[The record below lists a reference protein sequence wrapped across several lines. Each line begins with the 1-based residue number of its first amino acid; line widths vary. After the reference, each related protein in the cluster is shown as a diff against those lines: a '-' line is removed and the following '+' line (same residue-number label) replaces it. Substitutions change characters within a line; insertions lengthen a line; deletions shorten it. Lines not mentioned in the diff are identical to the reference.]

1 MRTIFITAAIA
12 ALAACSPASPPA
24 SGKAETTAALT
35 CEQTLTKTIALSA
48 PGAADILTV
57 RSIAAPPIT
66 DVSKDADRT
75 DGGKMCQG
83 ATLVL
88 TLHRASDNALLLSH
102 AEAMSRLDMV
112 GPPGPAFTPD
122 ALKAF
127 LAEWAA
133 VEVTTSDATPA
144 LSETVTSALPGA
156 EFSALKA
163 KKLPTICMMETV
175 HDRVCYVA
183 DPDLS
188 GTLRRFLIQDIS

>member
-1 MRTIFITAAIA
+1 MAAIV
-12 ALAACSPASPPA
+12 ALAACTPASPPA
-24 SGKAETTAALT
+24 AGKAETAAALT

-48 PGAADILTV
+48 PGAADVLTV

-75 DGGKMCQG
+75 EGGKMCQG

-133 VEVTTSDATPA
+133 LEVTTSDATPA
-144 LSETVTSALPGA
+144 LGETVTSALPA
-156 EFSALKA
+156 VEVAALKA
-163 KKLPTICMMETV
+163 KKLPTVCLMETV
-175 HDRVCYVA
+175 HDRACYVA
-183 DPDLS
+183 DPDQS
-188 GTLRRFLIQDIS
+188 GALRRLLTQDVS